1 MVSPALTEVPLMSP
15 IAEGQSRLPIAV
27 LFRHIPDH
35 GEHANG
41 PTLIVYGVPA
51 VEASHVDPIEK
62 TNDECHP

>member
-1 MVSPALTEVPLMSP
+1 MSP
-15 IAEGQSRLPIAV
+15 IDSRGPVRPDLRKYIAV